1 MLSFKNLKAKAKM
14 LAGLIL
20 MALFVACGGTKEEK
34 SKEEVAQAQEKIFHL
49 SGFTNTGSNDKIPWF
64 WQYGEGM
71 MPYFLYRALLIPDYQ
86 FKEVKPDLAK
96 EYSISDDGTVYTFIM
111 KDNIKWSDGEP
122 ITAEDVEFSIKTAL
136 KSSLINGI
144 FPENLLK
151 IVGAEA
157 FKNGETDT
165 ISGIV
170 IDGNKITLTLKE
182 PVGLFSQIL
191 AQFLILPKHCLE
203 NENPLEI
210 HNSEFWK
217 KPVTGGMYAVK
228 EISAGNYIELE
239 KNPYYEG
246 KQPKIDKIVYNFISD
261 PVLALKDGKTYF
273 YSTNKPEELAQLDA
287 IQEITKYPIDILFY
301 RYFIMNLSGI
311 DGKGDSIIADKK
323 VREAIL
329 YAIDRQQL
337 ADTVLQGIAK
347 VSNCGVSEDLDF
359 YYKDATKYEYNPE
372 KAKELLKEANF
383 DFSKKLKI
391 TYYYKDQTS
400 VDLMQA
406 MSYQLAQVGI
416 QNEVIQIQNDPTSA
430 LFKLRKYDIAY
441 KGLSSFGYESW
452 YGEYSSNNT
461 NFKNIYN
468 SDTSFD
474 ELVQKLA
481 TTSDTEA
488 RKVILQDLQK
498 LEQEKLLKLPVYTM
512 QNFIYLNTS
521 KLVLPEGLKLGNPFY
536 RFDYKFEDWDIK

>member
-1 MLSFKNLKAKAKM
+1 MLSFKSLRAKGKM

-20 MALFVACGGTKEEK
+20 MALFVACGGAKEEK
-34 SKEEVAQAQEKIFHL
+34 SKEEVAQVQEKVFHL

-96 EYSISDDGTVYTFIM
+96 EYSISDDGTVYTFVM
-111 KDNIKWSDGEP
+111 KDDIKWSDGEP

-151 IVGAEA
+151 IVGTEA

-170 IDGNKITLTLKE
+170 VDGNKITMTLKE

-191 AQFLILPKHCLE
+191 AQFFILPKHCLQ
-203 NENPLEI
+203 NENPLEM

-246 KQPKIDKIVYNFISD
+246 KQPKINKIVYNFISD

-273 YSTNKPEELAQLDA
+273 YSTNKPEELSQLDT

-311 DGKGDSIIADKK
+311 DGKGDSAIADKK

-359 YYKDATKYEYNPE
+359 YYKDANKYEYNPE

-481 TTSDTEA
+481 ATSDTSA

-536 RFDYKFEDWDIK
+536 RFDYKFEEWDIK

>member
-34 SKEEVAQAQEKIFHL
+34 SKEEVTQAQEKIFHL

-111 KDNIKWSDGEP
+111 KDDIKWSDGEP

-191 AQFLILPKHCLE
+191 AQFFILPKHCLE
-203 NENPLEI
+203 SENPLEM

-273 YSTNKPEELAQLDA
+273 YSTNKPEELSQLDT

-311 DGKGDSIIADKK
+311 DGKGNSIIADKK

>member
-111 KDNIKWSDGEP
+111 KDDIKWSDGEP

-191 AQFLILPKHCLE
+191 AQFFILPKHCLE
-203 NENPLEI
+203 NENPLEM

>member
-191 AQFLILPKHCLE
+191 AQFFILPKHCLE
-203 NENPLEI
+203 NENPLEM

>member
-34 SKEEVAQAQEKIFHL
+34 SKEEVAQVQEKIFHL

-273 YSTNKPEELAQLDA
+273 YSTNKPAELAQLDA

>member
-111 KDNIKWSDGEP
+111 KDNVKWSDGEP

-191 AQFLILPKHCLE
+191 AQFFILPKHCLE
-203 NENPLEI
+203 NENPLEM

>member
-228 EISAGNYIELE
+228 EVSAGNYIELE

>member
-191 AQFLILPKHCLE
+191 AQFFILPKHCLE
-203 NENPLEI
+203 NENPLEM

-246 KQPKIDKIVYNFISD
+246 KHPKIDKIVYNFISD

-273 YSTNKPEELAQLDA
+273 YSTNKPEELSQLDT

-311 DGKGDSIIADKK
+311 DGKGNSIIADKK

-347 VSNCGVSEDLDF
+347 VRNCGVSEDLDF

>member
-273 YSTNKPEELAQLDA
+273 YSTNKPAELAQLDA

>member
-1 MLSFKNLKAKAKM
+1 MLSFKSLRAKGKM

-20 MALFVACGGTKEEK
+20 MALFVACGGAKEEK
-34 SKEEVAQAQEKIFHL
+34 SKEEVAQVQEKVFHL

-96 EYSISDDGTVYTFIM
+96 EYSISDDGTVYTFVM
-111 KDNIKWSDGEP
+111 KDDIKWSDGEP

-170 IDGNKITLTLKE
+170 VDGNKITMTLKE

-191 AQFLILPKHCLE
+191 AQFFILPKHCLQ
-203 NENPLEI
+203 NENPLEM

-246 KQPKIDKIVYNFISD
+246 KQPKINKIVYNFISD

-273 YSTNKPEELAQLDA
+273 YSTNKPEELSQLDT

-311 DGKGDSIIADKK
+311 DGKGDSAIADKK

-359 YYKDATKYEYNPE
+359 YYKDANKYEYNPE

-481 TTSDTEA
+481 ATSDTSA

-536 RFDYKFEDWDIK
+536 RFDYKFEEWDIK

>member
-1 MLSFKNLKAKAKM
+1 MLSFKNLKAKVKM

-111 KDNIKWSDGEP
+111 KDDIKWSDGEP

-191 AQFLILPKHCLE
+191 AQFFILPKHCLE
-203 NENPLEI
+203 NENPLEM